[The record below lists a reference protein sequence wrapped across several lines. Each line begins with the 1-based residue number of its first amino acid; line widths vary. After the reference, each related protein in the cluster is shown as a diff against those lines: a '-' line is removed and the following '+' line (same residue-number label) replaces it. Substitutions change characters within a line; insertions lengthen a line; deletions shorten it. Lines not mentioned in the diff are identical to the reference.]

1 MEVLVLNKEYAAKDA
16 TELEGEV
23 TSEQSGS
30 AEFHYDSSVEVSGND
45 RDDGDYDCDCD
56 NNCDCTECASCDDC
70 GDSVDECRCDG
81 CLECSDC
88 NCDMDDCACYDKKV
102 TDGCSDC
109 DDASSKHLEKI
120 ACSGCKEDNF
130 RDNAVANC
138 LEQGNYHSNCQ
149 YECGCEIE
157 HSCRATR
164 SDGDGVDGEM
174 VSPPLQTKALS
185 QWIRDNYPVR
195 TNTTCGAHR
204 HRSFKKIKYYSIL
217 MDRQFHEY
225 LIRRL
230 RAWGKSVGV
239 REGSALF
246 RRLNGD
252 VHWCKDMYD
261 GYNQIST
268 SDKEDCRYRI
278 INYCWKL
285 HGTLEIRVLPA
296 FQDVELTVSAHK
308 ELGDIMDDYITRNIN
323 TLEQRRTKLDIPIAE

>member
-1 MEVLVLNKEYAAKDA
+1 
-16 TELEGEV
+16 
-23 TSEQSGS
+23 
-30 AEFHYDSSVEVSGND
+30 
-45 RDDGDYDCDCD
+45 
-56 NNCDCTECASCDDC
+56 
-70 GDSVDECRCDG
+70 
-81 CLECSDC
+81 
-88 NCDMDDCACYDKKV
+88 MD
-102 TDGCSDC
+102 
-109 DDASSKHLEKI
+109 
-120 ACSGCKEDNF
+120 
-130 RDNAVANC
+130 
-138 LEQGNYHSNCQ
+138 NYHSNCQ

-157 HSCRATR
+157 HECRATR
-164 SDGDGVDGEM
+164 RDGDGVDGEM
-174 VSPPLQTKALS
+174 VSPPLPTKELS

-217 MDRQFHEY
+217 MDRTFNIY
-225 LIRRL
+225 LVNRL

-252 VHWCKDMYD
+252 VHWCKNMYD
-261 GYNQIST
+261 GYRQIST

-285 HGTLEIRVLPA
+285 HKTVEIRVLPA